1 MVLLLQNVANTF
13 KLKGELK
20 VMTENPSSPIEET
33 LAVDTV
39 LEDVFP
45 VLCEQAAQGEAVCW

>member
-1 MVLLLQNVANTF
+1 
-13 KLKGELK
+13 
-20 VMTENPSSPIEET
+20 MTENPSSPIEET

-45 VLCEQAAQGEAVCW
+45 VLCEQAALGDAVCW